1 MAVKITTSENELI
14 ELLPEGSGNFY
25 ADGAYDS
32 KKVLNT
38 VVERGY
44 RPVVK
49 KTKNPPGGFG
59 SKKRDEVFSEKEYKH
74 RNPHEGFWG
83 AFTTW
88 FGDRMPCFLR
98 ETAVTRVLLGVMCY
112 ALKILL
118 RVKYCLSNGR

>member
-44 RPVVK
+44 RPIVK
-49 KTKNPPGGFG
+49 KTRNPPDGFG
-59 SKKRDEVFSEKEYKH
+59 SKRRDEVFSVEEYKH

-83 AFTTW
+83 AFTIW

-98 ETAVTRVLLGVMCY
+98 ETAVTRILLGVMCY

-118 RVKYCLSNGR
+118 RVKYCLSNRR